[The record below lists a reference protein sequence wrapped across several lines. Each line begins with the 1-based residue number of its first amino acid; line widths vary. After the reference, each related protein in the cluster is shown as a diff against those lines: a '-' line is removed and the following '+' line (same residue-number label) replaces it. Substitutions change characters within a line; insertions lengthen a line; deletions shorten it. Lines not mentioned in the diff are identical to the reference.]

1 MSNLVHNE
9 KVKLFATFFNNLA
22 IAIFIASALA
32 PLFQIVYAGHGREI
46 PNWTVIGII
55 AAGGI
60 AAIAFHCIAR
70 YQLNDLKE

>member
-22 IAIFIASALA
+22 IAVFIASVLA

-46 PNWTVIGII
+46 PDSTVIGII
-55 AAGGI
+55 AAGGV
-60 AAIAFHCIAR
+60 AAIFFHFIAR